1 MHQRNAADMA
11 TLESVSAQQRQQR
24 SSITPHQLKN
34 NNDVNRNLSLPRTR
48 DSRVLSS
55 SRSSCNAV
63 PYIALLMMAS
73 LLQTSVAA
81 GYFEVEWRRRRRL
94 MCSLAIGFFSAH

>member
-1 MHQRNAADMA
+1 MA
-11 TLESVSAQQRQQR
+11 TLESVSAQQRQQP

-34 NNDVNRNLSLPRTR
+34 NNVNRNLPRTR
-48 DSRVLSS
+48 DNRVLSN

-73 LLQTSVAA
+73 LLQISVVA
-81 GYFEVEWRRRRRL
+81 GYFEVQWRRRRRL